1 MGKKLRLNPKR
12 RRRGKT
18 RSVPP
23 ARFKPRPPGWR
34 DAFVSLRPWLLLIGF
49 VTMAY
54 IFTLPGAFSAP
65 GWLSSEPQ
73 VIEGR
78 FTRCG
83 RGRGYYCVVD
93 GDTFKLGDTS
103 VRVVGIEQTD
113 SQRAFSDD
121 HHVDTVPALDDLP
134 PDLRFDLVIA
144 NQVLE
149 HVVDPIDVLRSL
161 HARLSTGG
169 VLYASVPNFGEY
181 DWSAAQRQLDAGG
194 HLIKEVSPWEHLNY
208 FDVESFRSMVEVSGF
223 DVVPDPVQKRAER
236 WLRRRLHRLGGL
248 EIIAR
253 AR

>member
-1 MGKKLRLNPKR
+1 MGKKLRFNPRR

-93 GDTFKLGDTS
+93 GDTFKLGDRA
-103 VRVVGIEQTD
+103 VRVVGI
-113 SQRAFSDD
+113 
-121 HHVDTVPALDDLP
+121 DTAEREAECAAEAVQAEASTEALQGWLNRGPFRMTHRLD
-134 PDLRFDLVIA
+134 
-144 NQVLE
+144 E
-149 HVVDPIDVLRSL
+149 PIDRYGRSL
-161 HARLSTGG
+161 RTVYRLRPDGNEDRLADFMRREGGARGYWGG
-169 VLYASVPNFGEY
+169 G
-181 DWSAAQRQLDAGG
+181 RGG
-194 HLIKEVSPWEHLNY
+194 WC
-208 FDVESFRSMVEVSGF
+208 
-223 DVVPDPVQKRAER
+223 
-236 WLRRRLHRLGGL
+236 
-248 EIIAR
+248 
-253 AR
+253 

>member
-1 MGKKLRLNPKR
+1 MGKKLRFNPKR

-103 VRVVGIEQTD
+103 VRVVGI
-113 SQRAFSDD
+113 
-121 HHVDTVPALDDLP
+121 DTAEREAECAAEAVQAEASTKALQAWLNRGPFRMTHRLD
-134 PDLRFDLVIA
+134 
-144 NQVLE
+144 E
-149 HVVDPIDVLRSL
+149 PIDRYGRSL
-161 HARLSTGG
+161 RTVYRLRPDGSEDRLADFMRREGGARGYWGG
-169 VLYASVPNFGEY
+169 GRGE
-181 DWSAAQRQLDAGG
+181 WC
-194 HLIKEVSPWEHLNY
+194 
-208 FDVESFRSMVEVSGF
+208 
-223 DVVPDPVQKRAER
+223 
-236 WLRRRLHRLGGL
+236 
-248 EIIAR
+248 
-253 AR
+253 

>member
-1 MGKKLRLNPKR
+1 MGKKLRFNPSR

-93 GDTFKLGDTS
+93 GDTFKLGSTS
-103 VRVVGIEQTD
+103 VRVVGIDTAE
-113 SQRAFSDD
+113 
-121 HHVDTVPALDDLP
+121 VDAECAAEAVQAEASTEALQGWLNRGPFRMTHRLD
-134 PDLRFDLVIA
+134 
-144 NQVLE
+144 E
-149 HVVDPIDVLRSL
+149 PIDRYGRSL
-161 HARLSTGG
+161 RTVYRL
-169 VLYASVPNFGEY
+169 
-181 DWSAAQRQLDAGG
+181 R
-194 HLIKEVSPWEHLNY
+194 
-208 FDVESFRSMVEVSGF
+208 
-223 DVVPDPVQKRAER
+223 PDGSEDRLADFMRAE
-236 WLRRRLHRLGGL
+236 GG
-248 EIIAR
+248 AR
-253 AR
+253 GYWGGGRGDWC

>member
-1 MGKKLRLNPKR
+1 MGKKLRFNPKR

-93 GDTFKLGDTS
+93 GDTFKLGDRA
-103 VRVVGIEQTD
+103 VRVVGI
-113 SQRAFSDD
+113 
-121 HHVDTVPALDDLP
+121 DTAEREAECAAEAVQAEASTKALQGWLNRGPFRMTHRLD
-134 PDLRFDLVIA
+134 
-144 NQVLE
+144 E
-149 HVVDPIDVLRSL
+149 PIDRYGRSL
-161 HARLSTGG
+161 RTVYRLRPDGSEDRLADFMRREGGARGYWGG
-169 VLYASVPNFGEY
+169 GRGE
-181 DWSAAQRQLDAGG
+181 WC
-194 HLIKEVSPWEHLNY
+194 
-208 FDVESFRSMVEVSGF
+208 
-223 DVVPDPVQKRAER
+223 
-236 WLRRRLHRLGGL
+236 
-248 EIIAR
+248 
-253 AR
+253 

>member
-1 MGKKLRLNPKR
+1 MGKKLRFNPGW

-49 VTMAY
+49 VTIAY

-103 VRVVGIEQTD
+103 VRVVGI
-113 SQRAFSDD
+113 
-121 HHVDTVPALDDLP
+121 DTAEREAECAAEAVQAEASTKALQGWLNRGPFRMTHRLD
-134 PDLRFDLVIA
+134 
-144 NQVLE
+144 E
-149 HVVDPIDVLRSL
+149 PIDRYGRSL
-161 HARLSTGG
+161 RTVYRLRPDGSEDRLADFMRREGGARGYWGG
-169 VLYASVPNFGEY
+169 GRGE
-181 DWSAAQRQLDAGG
+181 WC
-194 HLIKEVSPWEHLNY
+194 
-208 FDVESFRSMVEVSGF
+208 
-223 DVVPDPVQKRAER
+223 
-236 WLRRRLHRLGGL
+236 
-248 EIIAR
+248 
-253 AR
+253 

>member
-1 MGKKLRLNPKR
+1 MGKKLRFNPGR

-103 VRVVGIEQTD
+103 VRVVGIDTAEVDAECPAEAVQAEAST
-113 SQRAFSDD
+113 RALQGWLNRGPFRMT
-121 HHVDTVPALDDLP
+121 HRLD
-134 PDLRFDLVIA
+134 
-144 NQVLE
+144 E
-149 HVVDPIDVLRSL
+149 PIDRYGRSL
-161 HARLSTGG
+161 RTVYRLRPDGSEDRLADFMRREGGARGYWGG
-169 VLYASVPNFGEY
+169 GRGE
-181 DWSAAQRQLDAGG
+181 WC
-194 HLIKEVSPWEHLNY
+194 
-208 FDVESFRSMVEVSGF
+208 
-223 DVVPDPVQKRAER
+223 
-236 WLRRRLHRLGGL
+236 
-248 EIIAR
+248 
-253 AR
+253 

>member
-1 MGKKLRLNPKR
+1 MGKKLRFNPGR

-18 RSVPP
+18 RNVPP

-34 DAFVSLRPWLLLIGF
+34 DVFVSLRPWLLLIGF

-103 VRVVGIEQTD
+103 VRVVGIDTAE
-113 SQRAFSDD
+113 
-121 HHVDTVPALDDLP
+121 VDAECPAEAVQAEASTEALQGWLNRGPFRMTHRLD
-134 PDLRFDLVIA
+134 
-144 NQVLE
+144 E
-149 HVVDPIDVLRSL
+149 PIDRYGRSL
-161 HARLSTGG
+161 RTVYRLRPDGSEDRLADFMRREGGARGYWGG
-169 VLYASVPNFGEY
+169 GRGE
-181 DWSAAQRQLDAGG
+181 WC
-194 HLIKEVSPWEHLNY
+194 
-208 FDVESFRSMVEVSGF
+208 
-223 DVVPDPVQKRAER
+223 
-236 WLRRRLHRLGGL
+236 
-248 EIIAR
+248 
-253 AR
+253 

>member
-1 MGKKLRLNPKR
+1 MGKKLRFNPKR

-93 GDTFKLGDTS
+93 GDTFKLGDRA
-103 VRVVGIEQTD
+103 VRVVGI
-113 SQRAFSDD
+113 
-121 HHVDTVPALDDLP
+121 DTAEREADCAAEAVQAEASTKALQGWLNRGPFRMTHRLD
-134 PDLRFDLVIA
+134 
-144 NQVLE
+144 E
-149 HVVDPIDVLRSL
+149 PIDRYGRSL
-161 HARLSTGG
+161 RTVYRL
-169 VLYASVPNFGEY
+169 
-181 DWSAAQRQLDAGG
+181 R
-194 HLIKEVSPWEHLNY
+194 
-208 FDVESFRSMVEVSGF
+208 
-223 DVVPDPVQKRAER
+223 PDGSEDRLADFMRAE
-236 WLRRRLHRLGGL
+236 GG
-248 EIIAR
+248 AR
-253 AR
+253 GYWGGGRGGWC

>member
-1 MGKKLRLNPKR
+1 MGKKLRFNPKR

-83 RGRGYYCVVD
+83 RGRGSYCVVD
-93 GDTFKLGDTS
+93 GDTFKLGDRA
-103 VRVVGIEQTD
+103 VRVVGIDTAE
-113 SQRAFSDD
+113 
-121 HHVDTVPALDDLP
+121 VDAECAAEAVQAEASAKALQGWLNRGPFRMTHRLD
-134 PDLRFDLVIA
+134 
-144 NQVLE
+144 E
-149 HVVDPIDVLRSL
+149 PIDRYGRSL
-161 HARLSTGG
+161 RTVYRL
-169 VLYASVPNFGEY
+169 
-181 DWSAAQRQLDAGG
+181 R
-194 HLIKEVSPWEHLNY
+194 
-208 FDVESFRSMVEVSGF
+208 
-223 DVVPDPVQKRAER
+223 PDGSEDRLADYMRAE
-236 WLRRRLHRLGGL
+236 GG
-248 EIIAR
+248 AR
-253 AR
+253 GYWGGGRGEWC

>member
-1 MGKKLRLNPKR
+1 MGKKLRFNPGR

-103 VRVVGIEQTD
+103 VRVVGI
-113 SQRAFSDD
+113 
-121 HHVDTVPALDDLP
+121 DTAEKDAECPAEAVQAEASTKALQGWLNRGPFRMTHRLD
-134 PDLRFDLVIA
+134 
-144 NQVLE
+144 E
-149 HVVDPIDVLRSL
+149 PIDRYGRSL
-161 HARLSTGG
+161 RTVYRLRPDGSEGRLADFMRDEGGARGYWGG
-169 VLYASVPNFGEY
+169 G
-181 DWSAAQRQLDAGG
+181 RGG
-194 HLIKEVSPWEHLNY
+194 WC
-208 FDVESFRSMVEVSGF
+208 
-223 DVVPDPVQKRAER
+223 
-236 WLRRRLHRLGGL
+236 
-248 EIIAR
+248 
-253 AR
+253 

>member
-1 MGKKLRLNPKR
+1 MGKKLRFNPTR

-73 VIEGR
+73 GIEGR

-103 VRVVGIEQTD
+103 VRVVG
-113 SQRAFSDD
+113 
-121 HHVDTVPALDDLP
+121 VDTAERDAECPAEAVQAEASTRALQGWLNRGP
-134 PDLRFDLVIA
+134 FRMT
-144 NQVLE
+144 
-149 HVVDPIDVLRSL
+149 
-161 HARLSTGG
+161 ARLDEPTDRYGRALRNIVRLRPDGSEDQLADYMQREGG
-169 VLYASVPNFGEY
+169 ARGY
-181 DWSAAQRQLDAGG
+181 WGG
-194 HLIKEVSPWEHLNY
+194 FKDGWC
-208 FDVESFRSMVEVSGF
+208 
-223 DVVPDPVQKRAER
+223 
-236 WLRRRLHRLGGL
+236 
-248 EIIAR
+248 
-253 AR
+253 

>member
-1 MGKKLRLNPKR
+1 MGKKLRFNPKR

-54 IFTLPGAFSAP
+54 IFTLPGVFSAP

-93 GDTFKLGDTS
+93 GDTFKLGNTS
-103 VRVVGIEQTD
+103 VRVVGIDTAEKDADCAAEAVQAEASTKAL
-113 SQRAFSDD
+113 QGWLNRGAFRM
-121 HHVDTVPALDDLP
+121 T
-134 PDLRFDLVIA
+134 
-144 NQVLE
+144 
-149 HVVDPIDVLRSL
+149 
-161 HARLSTGG
+161 ARLDEPTDRYGRALRNIVRLRPDGSEDQLADYMQREGG
-169 VLYASVPNFGEY
+169 ARGY
-181 DWSAAQRQLDAGG
+181 WGG
-194 HLIKEVSPWEHLNY
+194 FKDGWC
-208 FDVESFRSMVEVSGF
+208 
-223 DVVPDPVQKRAER
+223 
-236 WLRRRLHRLGGL
+236 
-248 EIIAR
+248 
-253 AR
+253 

>member
-1 MGKKLRLNPKR
+1 MGKKLRFNPKR

-93 GDTFKLGDTS
+93 GDTFKLGDRA
-103 VRVVGIEQTD
+103 VRVVGI
-113 SQRAFSDD
+113 
-121 HHVDTVPALDDLP
+121 DTAEREAECAAEALQAEASTKALQGWLNRGPFRMTHRLD
-134 PDLRFDLVIA
+134 
-144 NQVLE
+144 E
-149 HVVDPIDVLRSL
+149 PIDRYGRSL
-161 HARLSTGG
+161 RTVYRLRPDGSEDRLADFMRREGGARGYWGG
-169 VLYASVPNFGEY
+169 GRGE
-181 DWSAAQRQLDAGG
+181 WC
-194 HLIKEVSPWEHLNY
+194 
-208 FDVESFRSMVEVSGF
+208 
-223 DVVPDPVQKRAER
+223 
-236 WLRRRLHRLGGL
+236 
-248 EIIAR
+248 
-253 AR
+253 

>member
-1 MGKKLRLNPKR
+1 MGKKLRFNLRR

-103 VRVVGIEQTD
+103 VRVVGI
-113 SQRAFSDD
+113 
-121 HHVDTVPALDDLP
+121 DTAEREAECAAEAVQAEASTKALQGWLNRGPFRMTHRLD
-134 PDLRFDLVIA
+134 
-144 NQVLE
+144 E
-149 HVVDPIDVLRSL
+149 PIDRYGRSL
-161 HARLSTGG
+161 RTVYRL
-169 VLYASVPNFGEY
+169 
-181 DWSAAQRQLDAGG
+181 R
-194 HLIKEVSPWEHLNY
+194 
-208 FDVESFRSMVEVSGF
+208 
-223 DVVPDPVQKRAER
+223 PDGSEDRLADFMRAE
-236 WLRRRLHRLGGL
+236 GG
-248 EIIAR
+248 AR
-253 AR
+253 GYWGGGRGGWC

>member
-1 MGKKLRLNPKR
+1 MGKKLRFNPKR

-54 IFTLPGAFSAP
+54 IFTLPGVFSAP

-93 GDTFKLGDTS
+93 GDTFKLGNTS
-103 VRVVGIEQTD
+103 VRVVGI
-113 SQRAFSDD
+113 
-121 HHVDTVPALDDLP
+121 DTAEKDADCAAEAVQAEASTEALQAWLNRGPFRMTHRLD
-134 PDLRFDLVIA
+134 
-144 NQVLE
+144 E
-149 HVVDPIDVLRSL
+149 PIDRYGRSL
-161 HARLSTGG
+161 RTVYRLRPDGSEDRLADFMRREGGARGSWGG
-169 VLYASVPNFGEY
+169 GRGE
-181 DWSAAQRQLDAGG
+181 WC
-194 HLIKEVSPWEHLNY
+194 
-208 FDVESFRSMVEVSGF
+208 
-223 DVVPDPVQKRAER
+223 
-236 WLRRRLHRLGGL
+236 
-248 EIIAR
+248 
-253 AR
+253 

>member
-1 MGKKLRLNPKR
+1 MGKKLRFNPRR

-93 GDTFKLGDTS
+93 GDTFKLGDRA
-103 VRVVGIEQTD
+103 VRVVGI
-113 SQRAFSDD
+113 
-121 HHVDTVPALDDLP
+121 DTAEREAECAAEAGQAEASTEALQGWLNRGPFRMTHRLD
-134 PDLRFDLVIA
+134 
-144 NQVLE
+144 E
-149 HVVDPIDVLRSL
+149 PIDRYGRSL
-161 HARLSTGG
+161 RTVYRLRPDGSEDRLADFMRTEGGARGYWGG
-169 VLYASVPNFGEY
+169 
-181 DWSAAQRQLDAGG
+181 
-194 HLIKEVSPWEHLNY
+194 
-208 FDVESFRSMVEVSGF
+208 FRDG
-223 DVVPDPVQKRAER
+223 
-236 WLRRRLHRLGGL
+236 WC
-248 EIIAR
+248 
-253 AR
+253 

>member
-1 MGKKLRLNPKR
+1 MGKKLRFNPGR

-103 VRVVGIEQTD
+103 VRVVGIDTAEREAECAAEAVQAEAST
-113 SQRAFSDD
+113 SALQRWLNRGPFRMT
-121 HHVDTVPALDDLP
+121 HRLD
-134 PDLRFDLVIA
+134 
-144 NQVLE
+144 E
-149 HVVDPIDVLRSL
+149 PIDRYGRSL
-161 HARLSTGG
+161 RTVYRLRPAGSEDRLADFMRREGGARGYWGG
-169 VLYASVPNFGEY
+169 G
-181 DWSAAQRQLDAGG
+181 RGG
-194 HLIKEVSPWEHLNY
+194 WC
-208 FDVESFRSMVEVSGF
+208 
-223 DVVPDPVQKRAER
+223 
-236 WLRRRLHRLGGL
+236 
-248 EIIAR
+248 
-253 AR
+253 

>member
-1 MGKKLRLNPKR
+1 MGKKLRFNPGR

-103 VRVVGIEQTD
+103 VRVVGIDTAEREAECAAEAVQAEAST
-113 SQRAFSDD
+113 RALQAWLNRGPFRMT
-121 HHVDTVPALDDLP
+121 HRLD
-134 PDLRFDLVIA
+134 
-144 NQVLE
+144 E
-149 HVVDPIDVLRSL
+149 PIDHYGRSL
-161 HARLSTGG
+161 RTVYRL
-169 VLYASVPNFGEY
+169 
-181 DWSAAQRQLDAGG
+181 R
-194 HLIKEVSPWEHLNY
+194 
-208 FDVESFRSMVEVSGF
+208 
-223 DVVPDPVQKRAER
+223 PDGSEDRLADFMRAE
-236 WLRRRLHRLGGL
+236 GG
-248 EIIAR
+248 AR
-253 AR
+253 GYWGGGRGEWC

>member
-1 MGKKLRLNPKR
+1 MGKKLRFNLRR

-93 GDTFKLGDTS
+93 GDTFKLGDRA
-103 VRVVGIEQTD
+103 VRVVGIDTAETD
-113 SQRAFSDD
+113 AGCPAEAVQAEASTRALQGWLNRGPFRMT
-121 HHVDTVPALDDLP
+121 HRLD
-134 PDLRFDLVIA
+134 
-144 NQVLE
+144 E
-149 HVVDPIDVLRSL
+149 PIDRYGRSL
-161 HARLSTGG
+161 RTVYRLRPDGSEDRLADFMRREGGARGYWGG
-169 VLYASVPNFGEY
+169 G
-181 DWSAAQRQLDAGG
+181 RGG
-194 HLIKEVSPWEHLNY
+194 WC
-208 FDVESFRSMVEVSGF
+208 
-223 DVVPDPVQKRAER
+223 
-236 WLRRRLHRLGGL
+236 
-248 EIIAR
+248 
-253 AR
+253 

>member
-1 MGKKLRLNPKR
+1 MGKKLRFNPKR

-103 VRVVGIEQTD
+103 VRVVGI
-113 SQRAFSDD
+113 
-121 HHVDTVPALDDLP
+121 DTAEREAECAAEAVQAEASTEALQGWLNRGPFRMTHRLD
-134 PDLRFDLVIA
+134 
-144 NQVLE
+144 E
-149 HVVDPIDVLRSL
+149 PIDRYGRSL
-161 HARLSTGG
+161 RTVYRL
-169 VLYASVPNFGEY
+169 
-181 DWSAAQRQLDAGG
+181 R
-194 HLIKEVSPWEHLNY
+194 
-208 FDVESFRSMVEVSGF
+208 
-223 DVVPDPVQKRAER
+223 PDGSEDRLADYMRAE
-236 WLRRRLHRLGGL
+236 GG
-248 EIIAR
+248 AR
-253 AR
+253 GYWGGGRGEWC

>member
-1 MGKKLRLNPKR
+1 MGKKLRFNPKR

-54 IFTLPGAFSAP
+54 IFTLPGVFSAP

-93 GDTFKLGDTS
+93 GDTFKLGDRA
-103 VRVVGIEQTD
+103 VRVVGI
-113 SQRAFSDD
+113 
-121 HHVDTVPALDDLP
+121 DTAEREAECAAEAVQAEASTKALQAWLNRGPFRMTHRLD
-134 PDLRFDLVIA
+134 
-144 NQVLE
+144 E
-149 HVVDPIDVLRSL
+149 PIDRYGRSL
-161 HARLSTGG
+161 RTVYRLRPDGSEDRLADFMRREGGARGYWGG
-169 VLYASVPNFGEY
+169 GRGE
-181 DWSAAQRQLDAGG
+181 WC
-194 HLIKEVSPWEHLNY
+194 
-208 FDVESFRSMVEVSGF
+208 
-223 DVVPDPVQKRAER
+223 
-236 WLRRRLHRLGGL
+236 
-248 EIIAR
+248 
-253 AR
+253 

>member
-1 MGKKLRLNPKR
+1 MGKKLRFNPKR

-93 GDTFKLGDTS
+93 GDTFKLGDRA
-103 VRVVGIEQTD
+103 VRVVGI
-113 SQRAFSDD
+113 
-121 HHVDTVPALDDLP
+121 DTAEREAECAAEAVQAEASTKALQAWLNRGPFRMTHRLD
-134 PDLRFDLVIA
+134 
-144 NQVLE
+144 E
-149 HVVDPIDVLRSL
+149 PIDRYGRSL
-161 HARLSTGG
+161 RTVYRLRPDGSEDRLADFMRREGGARGYWGG
-169 VLYASVPNFGEY
+169 GRGE
-181 DWSAAQRQLDAGG
+181 WC
-194 HLIKEVSPWEHLNY
+194 
-208 FDVESFRSMVEVSGF
+208 
-223 DVVPDPVQKRAER
+223 
-236 WLRRRLHRLGGL
+236 
-248 EIIAR
+248 
-253 AR
+253 

>member
-1 MGKKLRLNPKR
+1 MGKKLRFNPKR

-54 IFTLPGAFSAP
+54 IFTLPGVFSAP

-93 GDTFKLGDTS
+93 GDTFKLGNTS
-103 VRVVGIEQTD
+103 GRVVGI
-113 SQRAFSDD
+113 
-121 HHVDTVPALDDLP
+121 DTAEKDADCAAEAVQAEASTEALQAWLNRGPFRMTHRLD
-134 PDLRFDLVIA
+134 
-144 NQVLE
+144 E
-149 HVVDPIDVLRSL
+149 PIDRYGRSL
-161 HARLSTGG
+161 RTVYRLRPDGSEDRLAGFMRREGGARGYWGG
-169 VLYASVPNFGEY
+169 G
-181 DWSAAQRQLDAGG
+181 RGG
-194 HLIKEVSPWEHLNY
+194 WC
-208 FDVESFRSMVEVSGF
+208 
-223 DVVPDPVQKRAER
+223 
-236 WLRRRLHRLGGL
+236 
-248 EIIAR
+248 
-253 AR
+253 

>member
-1 MGKKLRLNPKR
+1 MGKKLRFNPRR

-93 GDTFKLGDTS
+93 GDTFKLGDRA
-103 VRVVGIEQTD
+103 VRVVGI
-113 SQRAFSDD
+113 
-121 HHVDTVPALDDLP
+121 DTAEREAECAAEAVQAEASTEALQGWLNRGPFRMTHRLD
-134 PDLRFDLVIA
+134 
-144 NQVLE
+144 E
-149 HVVDPIDVLRSL
+149 PIDRYGRSL
-161 HARLSTGG
+161 RTVYRLRPDGSEDRLADFMRTEGGARGYWGG
-169 VLYASVPNFGEY
+169 
-181 DWSAAQRQLDAGG
+181 
-194 HLIKEVSPWEHLNY
+194 
-208 FDVESFRSMVEVSGF
+208 FRDG
-223 DVVPDPVQKRAER
+223 
-236 WLRRRLHRLGGL
+236 WC
-248 EIIAR
+248 
-253 AR
+253 

>member
-1 MGKKLRLNPKR
+1 MDKKLRFNPSR

-103 VRVVGIEQTD
+103 VRVVGI
-113 SQRAFSDD
+113 
-121 HHVDTVPALDDLP
+121 DTAEREADCAAEAVQAEASTKALQGWLNRGPFRMTHRLD
-134 PDLRFDLVIA
+134 
-144 NQVLE
+144 E
-149 HVVDPIDVLRSL
+149 PIDRYGRSL
-161 HARLSTGG
+161 RTVYRL
-169 VLYASVPNFGEY
+169 
-181 DWSAAQRQLDAGG
+181 R
-194 HLIKEVSPWEHLNY
+194 
-208 FDVESFRSMVEVSGF
+208 
-223 DVVPDPVQKRAER
+223 PDGSEDRLADYMRAE
-236 WLRRRLHRLGGL
+236 GG
-248 EIIAR
+248 AR
-253 AR
+253 GYWGGGKGEWC

>member
-1 MGKKLRLNPKR
+1 MGKKLRFNPKR

-93 GDTFKLGDTS
+93 GDTFKLGNTS
-103 VRVVGIEQTD
+103 VRVVGI
-113 SQRAFSDD
+113 
-121 HHVDTVPALDDLP
+121 DTAEKDADCAAEAVQAEASTEALQAWLNRGPFRMTHRLD
-134 PDLRFDLVIA
+134 
-144 NQVLE
+144 E
-149 HVVDPIDVLRSL
+149 PIDRYGRALRTVYRLRPDGSEDRL
-161 HARLSTGG
+161 ADFMRREGGARGYWGG
-169 VLYASVPNFGEY
+169 GRGQ
-181 DWSAAQRQLDAGG
+181 WC
-194 HLIKEVSPWEHLNY
+194 
-208 FDVESFRSMVEVSGF
+208 
-223 DVVPDPVQKRAER
+223 
-236 WLRRRLHRLGGL
+236 
-248 EIIAR
+248 
-253 AR
+253 

>member
-1 MGKKLRLNPKR
+1 MGRKLRFNPGR

-49 VTMAY
+49 VTIAY

-103 VRVVGIEQTD
+103 VRVVGI
-113 SQRAFSDD
+113 
-121 HHVDTVPALDDLP
+121 DTAEREADCAAEAVQADASTKALQGWLNRGPFRMTHRLD
-134 PDLRFDLVIA
+134 
-144 NQVLE
+144 E
-149 HVVDPIDVLRSL
+149 PIDRYGRSL
-161 HARLSTGG
+161 RTVYRL
-169 VLYASVPNFGEY
+169 
-181 DWSAAQRQLDAGG
+181 R
-194 HLIKEVSPWEHLNY
+194 
-208 FDVESFRSMVEVSGF
+208 
-223 DVVPDPVQKRAER
+223 PDGSEDRLADFMRAE
-236 WLRRRLHRLGGL
+236 GG
-248 EIIAR
+248 AR
-253 AR
+253 GYWGGGRGEWC

>member
-1 MGKKLRLNPKR
+1 MGKKLRFNPGR

-103 VRVVGIEQTD
+103 VRVVGI
-113 SQRAFSDD
+113 
-121 HHVDTVPALDDLP
+121 DTAEREAECAAEAVQAEASTKALQGWLNRGPFRMTHRLD
-134 PDLRFDLVIA
+134 
-144 NQVLE
+144 E
-149 HVVDPIDVLRSL
+149 PIDRYGRSL
-161 HARLSTGG
+161 RTVYRLRPDGSEDRLADFMRREGGARGYWGG
-169 VLYASVPNFGEY
+169 G
-181 DWSAAQRQLDAGG
+181 RGG
-194 HLIKEVSPWEHLNY
+194 WC
-208 FDVESFRSMVEVSGF
+208 
-223 DVVPDPVQKRAER
+223 
-236 WLRRRLHRLGGL
+236 
-248 EIIAR
+248 
-253 AR
+253 

>member
-1 MGKKLRLNPKR
+1 MGKKLRFNLRR

-103 VRVVGIEQTD
+103 VRVVGI
-113 SQRAFSDD
+113 
-121 HHVDTVPALDDLP
+121 DTAEKDADCAAEAVQAEASTEALQAWLNRGPFRMTHRLD
-134 PDLRFDLVIA
+134 
-144 NQVLE
+144 E
-149 HVVDPIDVLRSL
+149 PIDRYGRSL
-161 HARLSTGG
+161 RTVYRLRPDGSEDRLADFMRREGGARGYWGG
-169 VLYASVPNFGEY
+169 G
-181 DWSAAQRQLDAGG
+181 RGG
-194 HLIKEVSPWEHLNY
+194 WC
-208 FDVESFRSMVEVSGF
+208 
-223 DVVPDPVQKRAER
+223 
-236 WLRRRLHRLGGL
+236 
-248 EIIAR
+248 
-253 AR
+253 

>member
-1 MGKKLRLNPKR
+1 MGKKLRFNPKR
-12 RRRGKT
+12 RRRSKT

-34 DAFVSLRPWLLLIGF
+34 NAFVSLRPWLLLIGF

-103 VRVVGIEQTD
+103 VRVVGI
-113 SQRAFSDD
+113 
-121 HHVDTVPALDDLP
+121 DTAEREAECPAEAVQAEASTKALQVWLNRGPFRMTHRLD
-134 PDLRFDLVIA
+134 
-144 NQVLE
+144 E
-149 HVVDPIDVLRSL
+149 PIDRYGRSL
-161 HARLSTGG
+161 RTVYRL
-169 VLYASVPNFGEY
+169 
-181 DWSAAQRQLDAGG
+181 R
-194 HLIKEVSPWEHLNY
+194 
-208 FDVESFRSMVEVSGF
+208 
-223 DVVPDPVQKRAER
+223 PDGSEDRLADFMRAEGGAR
-236 WLRRRLHRLGGL
+236 GYWGGGRR
-248 EIIAR
+248 EWC
-253 AR
+253 